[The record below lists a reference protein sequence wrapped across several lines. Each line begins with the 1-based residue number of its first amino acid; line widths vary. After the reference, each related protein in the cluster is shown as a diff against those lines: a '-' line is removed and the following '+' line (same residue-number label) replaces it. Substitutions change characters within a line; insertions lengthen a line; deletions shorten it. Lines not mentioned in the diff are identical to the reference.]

1 MLMLKI
7 ANYLNGIVRVKISG
21 AIPEKFI
28 NLCLARGIYLWGI
41 TKQGDNLYSYIRLP
55 DFFRIRPLVK
65 ISQSRVSVVGFS
77 GWPFTLKRMKRRKM
91 LIAGAVLFFIVLNI
105 LTSYIWFVDVV
116 GPQTVSSERVKAIA
130 GQKGLKP
137 GVNKHN
143 VDMRAVES
151 EIILTLP
158 EVAWAGVSVAG
169 TRAIIEVVEKTM
181 PKKEDKSPANII
193 AARDG
198 VITEIITIAGQA
210 AVKKGDTVKKGDV
223 LIKGFTAEP
232 ILATPGQTPIITLPS
247 QFIRANGIV
256 KARVWYESY
265 GEAGV
270 VRETY
275 QRTGRQVVAVNMTV
289 KEHEFVLKR
298 ASAQPFPRYETE
310 VLHKKLQGW
319 RNSGFAVESTINIFH
334 EVAAITVEVTIEE
347 ARDEARGKAL
357 QAAEAL
363 IPETAQVL
371 SRNIEILKTAEPGL
385 VRVKVSVE
393 TIEDIGQTSSIADR

>member
-1 MLMLKI
+1 MLKI

-77 GWPFTLKRMKRRKM
+77 GWPFTLKRIKRRKM
-91 LIAGAVLFFIVLNI
+91 LIAGAVLFFIALNI

-116 GPQTVSSERVKAIA
+116 GPQTVSSKRVKAIA

-137 GVNKHN
+137 GASKHN
-143 VDMRAVES
+143 VDMKAVES

-169 TRAIIEVVEKTM
+169 TRAIIEVVEKTL

-193 AARDG
+193 AAKDG

-223 LIKGFTAEP
+223 LIRGFTAEP
-232 ILATPGQTPIITLPS
+232 IMATPGQTPIITLPS

-275 QRTGRQVVAVNMTV
+275 QRTGRQVVAVTMKV
-289 KEHEFVLKR
+289 KEHELVLKH
-298 ASAQPFPRYETE
+298 ASTQPFPRYETE

-334 EVAAITVEVTIEE
+334 EVAATTVEVTMEE
-347 ARDEARGKAL
+347 ARDDARGKAL
-357 QAAEAL
+357 QAAQAL
-363 IPETAQVL
+363 VPETAQVL

-393 TIEDIGQTSSIADR
+393 TIEDIGQTSSITQQ